1 MLDLLKRPEV
11 SHRDISA
18 LTPDL
23 NIDSKVSE
31 QIEIDVKYAGYI
43 ERQQEDIDKLRRHEN
58 TAIPASFDYD
68 KVSGLS
74 NEVKQKLNDAKPE
87 TLARASRI
95 PGVTPAAISLIIGVT
110 KEKRGLIMS
119 SQTIQQELELGIQTL
134 GLNCSAYQQQ
144 QLLTY
149 LEMLQRWNKAYNL
162 TAIREPIQMV
172 RLHLLDSLAI
182 HPYIQGVKNIIDVGT
197 GPGLPG
203 IPLAILN
210 PDINFTLLDSNGK
223 KTRFLFQAIN
233 DLSLANAKEV
243 NQRVEKYQSK
253 SSFDIVVSRAFSSI
267 SDMLNQCDHLVSKSG
282 CFLAMKG
289 KKPDSELS
297 QITKNYKVVD
307 LSQVNVPKID
317 SERHLIKIIK
327 TDDSV

>member
-1 MLDLLKRPEV
+1 MSL
-11 SHRDISA
+11 SHS
-18 LTPDL
+18 
-23 NIDSKVSE
+23 
-31 QIEIDVKYAGYI
+31 
-43 ERQQEDIDKLRRHEN
+43 
-58 TAIPASFDYD
+58 
-68 KVSGLS
+68 
-74 NEVKQKLNDAKPE
+74 
-87 TLARASRI
+87 
-95 PGVTPAAISLIIGVT
+95 
-110 KEKRGLIMS
+110 
-119 SQTIQQELELGIQTL
+119 QQELELGIKSL
-134 GLNCSAYQQQ
+134 GLNCSSQQIE
-144 QLLTY
+144 QLLAY

-210 PDINFTLLDSNGK
+210 PDIHFTLLDSNGK

-233 DLSLANAKEV
+233 DLSLANAREI
-243 NQRVEKYQSK
+243 NHRVEKYQSEQ
-253 SSFDIVVSRAFSSI
+253 SFDIVISRAFSSI
-267 SDMLNQCDHLVSKSG
+267 SDMLAQCNHLVSDSG

-297 QITKNYKVVD
+297 QITKDYKVVD
-307 LSQVNVPKID
+307 LSQINVPQVD

-327 TDDSV
+327 TGVS

>member
-1 MLDLLKRPEV
+1 MSL
-11 SHRDISA
+11 SH
-18 LTPDL
+18 
-23 NIDSKVSE
+23 N
-31 QIEIDVKYAGYI
+31 
-43 ERQQEDIDKLRRHEN
+43 
-58 TAIPASFDYD
+58 
-68 KVSGLS
+68 
-74 NEVKQKLNDAKPE
+74 
-87 TLARASRI
+87 
-95 PGVTPAAISLIIGVT
+95 
-110 KEKRGLIMS
+110 
-119 SQTIQQELELGIQTL
+119 QQELELGVKSL
-134 GLNCSAYQQQ
+134 GLNCSSQQIE
-144 QLLTY
+144 QLLAY

-233 DLSLANAKEV
+233 DLSLANAKEI
-243 NQRVEKYQSK
+243 NHRVEKYQSEQ
-253 SSFDIVVSRAFSSI
+253 SFDIVISRAFSSI
-267 SDMLNQCDHLVSKSG
+267 SDMLAQCDHLVSDSG

-297 QITKNYKVVD
+297 QITKDYKVVD
-307 LSQVNVPKID
+307 LSQINVPQVD

-327 TDDSV
+327 TGVS

>member
-1 MLDLLKRPEV
+1 MSL
-11 SHRDISA
+11 SH
-18 LTPDL
+18 
-23 NIDSKVSE
+23 N
-31 QIEIDVKYAGYI
+31 
-43 ERQQEDIDKLRRHEN
+43 QQ
-58 TAIPASFDYD
+58 A
-68 KVSGLS
+68 
-74 NEVKQKLNDAKPE
+74 
-87 TLARASRI
+87 
-95 PGVTPAAISLIIGVT
+95 
-110 KEKRGLIMS
+110 
-119 SQTIQQELELGIQTL
+119 LELGIKTL
-134 GLNCSAYQQQ
+134 GLSCSSQ
-144 QLLTY
+144 QLEQLLAY

-182 HPYIQGVKNIIDVGT
+182 HPYVQGVKHIIDVGT

-233 DLSLANAKEV
+233 DLSLANAKEI
-243 NQRVEKYQSK
+243 NHRVEKYQPEQ
-253 SSFDIVVSRAFSSI
+253 SFDIVLSRAFSSI
-267 SDMLNQCDHLVSKSG
+267 SDMLTQCDHLVSDSG

-297 QITKNYKVVD
+297 QITKDYKVVD
-307 LSQVNVPKID
+307 LSQINVPQVD

-327 TDDSV
+327 TGDSQ